1 VSPNGAAADLG
12 AWVDAYLLESLA
24 RGHSRGTVAY
34 RRVYLGQLVRWL
46 GERGS
51 GRVVAL
57 TARTLAEYAEHLA
70 HRQTSYNRPV
80 PTLVSATTLAAA
92 VSVVRSFGA
101 WLAARDLLPAN
112 PAEDIRVG
120 RRAALSPKP
129 IPNVAEMARLLD
141 TPGDDALGLRDRAIL
156 ETLYSTG
163 LRRAELC
170 GLDLYD
176 VDLCAETVFVRD
188 GKGGKDRVVPIGATA
203 IVAVRRYLRQARP
216 LLLGGV
222 EEQAVFLASI
232 TRRRL
237 GVKTLNHIV
246 RKHGEAAG
254 LGKRITPHLLRHAC
268 STHLLQGGAA
278 TRHVQAI
285 LGHAS
290 RVS

>member
-1 VSPNGAAADLG
+1 
-12 AWVDAYLLESLA
+12 
-24 RGHSRGTVAY
+24 
-34 RRVYLGQLVRWL
+34 
-46 GERGS
+46 
-51 GRVVAL
+51 
-57 TARTLAEYAEHLA
+57 
-70 HRQTSYNRPV
+70 
-80 PTLVSATTLAAA
+80 
-92 VSVVRSFGA
+92 
-101 WLAARDLLPAN
+101 
-112 PAEDIRVG
+112 
-120 RRAALSPKP
+120 
-129 IPNVAEMARLLD
+129 
-141 TPGDDALGLRDRAIL
+141 
-156 ETLYSTG
+156 
-163 LRRAELC
+163 LC

-203 IVAVRRYLRQARP
+203 IVAVRRYLRQVRP

-237 GVKTLNHIV
+237 GVKTLNRIV
-246 RKHGEAAG
+246 QKHGEAAG

-290 RVS
+290 IGTTQIYTRVAVDDVIAGHARHHPRDRLTIP